1 MPLDPSIPL
10 QAQTPTF
17 DIPGIFGKAQSIQNA
32 QTQNQLQQAQLANA
46 PIQSQ
51 LLQQQL
57 ATSQTD
63 QQLKQLQVAST
74 HVDMMNN
81 LLTGVTPDNYVA
93 KVQYA
98 QNMGVLKPGEAPP
111 AYDPNWVQSRVDN
124 VKATKA
130 KLDQALEQAQIG
142 QANATTRKTNMEANA
157 AAIFSPQGY
166 GALGGAGGP
175 SAALPTQ
182 QPSAAQGGAAQPS
195 ATPVNAQN
203 TGAQYNEGFL
213 SQLSPAAAAQVK
225 GIAKGDLPLPSGRVL
240 TTPYGQSLMNAVM
253 QYDPSASAI
262 NLPARQA
269 TRKSFVAGPD
279 ANNIT
284 AINTAIAHL
293 GSLSNAFDTLDN
305 SSVPGYNTA
314 SNFLANNI
322 GLTQNNKD
330 VQAHLADVNT
340 YAAATANEL
349 AKVFRSTGMSES
361 DIKEWQK
368 DITTSAT
375 PDQSKAV
382 IQSAI
387 NLMDGRLQA
396 LGQKYNQGMGTAID
410 PMQLLSPEAQK
421 VYNTLKNPSA
431 THNSARSGVQLNP
444 RGINTPLPTSAQLP
458 APWPVPGAQGNAAI
472 QQKVNLARQMG
483 YSDAE
488 IQQYLAGAK

>member
-10 QAQTPTF
+10 QVQTPTF
-17 DIPGIFGKAQSIQNA
+17 DIPGIFGKAQAIKGA
-32 QTQNQLQQAQLANA
+32 QTQNQLQEAQLANA

-57 ATSQTD
+57 SNSQTD
-63 QQLKQLQVAST
+63 QQLKQLQLAST
-74 HVDMMNN
+74 HVDMINN
-81 LLTGVTPDNYVA
+81 LLTDVNPSNYDA

-98 QNMGVLKPGEAPP
+98 QSMGILKPGEAP
-111 AYDPNWVQSRVDN
+111 ATYDPVWVQSRVDN
-124 VKATKA
+124 TKAVKA

-142 QANATTRKTNMEANA
+142 QTQATTRKTNIEANA
-157 AAIFSPQGY
+157 ATIFSPQDGGM
-166 GALGGAGGP
+166 GAFGNVSNSP
-175 SAALPTQ
+175 SAPQASR
-182 QPSAAQGGAAQPS
+182 PSVIQGDM
-195 ATPVNAQN
+195 TPPNMAPINGQN
-203 TGAQYNEGFL
+203 TGSKYNEGFL

-225 GIAKGDLPLPSGRVL
+225 GIAMGDLPLPSGRVL
-240 TTPYGQSLMNAVM
+240 TSPYGQSLMNAVM

-284 AINTAIAHL
+284 AINTGIAHL
-293 GSLSNAFDTLDN
+293 GSLSKAFDTLDN

-349 AKVFRSTGMSES
+349 AKVFRSTGMSET

-396 LGQKYNQGMGTAID
+396 LGQKYNQGMGTTID

-431 THNSARSGVQLNP
+431 TGAPGNS
-444 RGINTPLPTSAQLP
+444 
-458 APWPVPGAQGNAAI
+458 AI
-472 QQKVNLARQMG
+472 QQKVSLAKQMG

-488 IQQYLAGAK
+488 IQQYLQGAR